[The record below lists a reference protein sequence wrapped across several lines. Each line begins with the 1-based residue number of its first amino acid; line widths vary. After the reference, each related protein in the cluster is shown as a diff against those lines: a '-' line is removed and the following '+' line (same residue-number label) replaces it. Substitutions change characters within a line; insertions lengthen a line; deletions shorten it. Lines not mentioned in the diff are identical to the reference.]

1 MTMMLPVDTETE
13 RLARKL
19 AEVTGKPL
27 PMVIKEAIEAQAKL
41 VGVTAAG
48 TPRRRP
54 DFNRIMEIS
63 ERCSKRPV
71 LDDRSPDEIIGYNEF
86 GVPQ

>member
-27 PMVIKEAIEAQAKL
+27 PMVIKEAIEAQAKIA
-41 VGVTAAG
+41 GVTVAG

-54 DFNRIMEIS
+54 DFNRMMEIVQRF
-63 ERCSKRPV
+63 EKMPV
-71 LDDRSPDEIIGYNEF
+71 LDNRSADEIIGYNEF
-86 GVPQ
+86 GLPE